1 MRGLVFTFVD
11 INKEKE
17 CCDMKTSVSP
27 GTQVLNTEKLMDAF
41 QCFNELSKDL
51 SDSYQQLQKQV
62 VNLNKELSLARS
74 DRLQTRVEK
83 EK

>member
-1 MRGLVFTFVD
+1 
-11 INKEKE
+11 
-17 CCDMKTSVSP
+17 MKTSVSP

>member
-1 MRGLVFTFVD
+1 
-11 INKEKE
+11 
-17 CCDMKTSVSP
+17 MKTSVSP

-62 VNLNKELSLARS
+62 APALVTSATPPVPLWVAASVQKCR
-74 DRLQTRVEK
+74 
-83 EK
+83 